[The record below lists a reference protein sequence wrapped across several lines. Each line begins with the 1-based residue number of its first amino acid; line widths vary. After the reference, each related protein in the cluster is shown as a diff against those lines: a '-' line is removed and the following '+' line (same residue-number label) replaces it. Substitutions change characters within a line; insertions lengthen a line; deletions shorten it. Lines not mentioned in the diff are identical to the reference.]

1 MSALP
6 MKHRR
11 SIDLTANFGSD
22 YTVSEGSK
30 RSADYD
36 LFPTLDQLPE
46 WYALLGWCPRCR
58 RYDHIE
64 RRDVRRVLGA
74 ASRLADIQPHLLCTV
89 CHERRGNKLTA
100 KKLRW

>member
-1 MSALP
+1 

-11 SIDLTANFGSD
+11 SIDLTAPADIGC
-22 YTVSEGSK
+22 TVSEGSR

-36 LFPTLDQLPE
+36 LYPTLDRLPE

-58 RYDHIE
+58 RYGHIE

-74 ASRLADIQPHLLCTV
+74 AALLSDIPPHLMCTA
-89 CHERRGNKLTA
+89 CHQRRGNKISMR
-100 KKLRW
+100 KLPR